1 MGKLLKPRG
10 IKGELRVSIFNEFSS
25 TLKVGMEIW
34 LKTNEEQYFSWK
46 IEAIKMAGEKSCIK
60 LAGCNTIDDTD
71 RIRGKVFFLPRD
83 QFDPIGEN
91 EHYLVDIIGFHV
103 WDENQQS
110 LGTVTDILTMT
121 AQNIIV
127 IKTGEKEILIPYV
140 DAHIML
146 FDEKKK
152 HLIVKDVEGLI
163 N

>member
-1 MGKLLKPRG
+1 M
-10 IKGELRVSIFNEFSS
+10 
-25 TLKVGMEIW
+25 
-34 LKTNEEQYFSWK
+34 
-46 IEAIKMAGEKSCIK
+46 
-60 LAGCNTIDDTD
+60 
-71 RIRGKVFFLPRD
+71 
-83 QFDPIGEN
+83 
-91 EHYLVDIIGFHV
+91 DIIGFHV

-146 FDEKKK
+146 FDKKKK
-152 HLIVKDVEGLI
+152 HLILKDVEGLI

>member
-10 IKGELRVSIFNEFSS
+10 LKGELRVTIFNEHGSA
-25 TLKVGMEIW
+25 LKVKKEIW
-34 LKTNEEQYFSWK
+34 LKEEENYFSWK
-46 IEAIKMAGEKSCIK
+46 IETIKIAGEKSCIR
-60 LAGCNTIDDTD
+60 LSGCNALEDAEKVQ
-71 RIRGKVFFLPRD
+71 GSVFFLPRD
-83 QFDPIGEN
+83 EFDPVGKN
-91 EHYLVDIIGFHV
+91 EHYLVDMIGSRV
-103 WDENQQS
+103 LDENQKY
-110 LGTVTDILTMT
+110 LGTVRDVLIMP

-127 IKTGEKEILIPYV
+127 VEAGKNEILIPYV